1 MATTPIHLSGRG
13 VVLDAMV
20 GRRVE
25 AKVAKLTRVLP
36 KIREARVVLARQRY
50 RHVAEV
56 TLHAKGTTLRAEAAA
71 ADVHSAVDLA
81 LENLGQQV
89 RRRKGRIT
97 ARKPRLS
104 RTNPRRRGERVPPA
118 DTAGEAATT
127 LTVRRV
133 PAKPMSVE
141 EALLQL
147 EVGRRRLLVFTNA
160 ATRVVNVL
168 RRRARGGLELVEPG
182 G

>member
-1 MATTPIHLSGRG
+1 VVATTPIHLSGRG

-89 RRRKGRIT
+89 RRRKDRIT
-97 ARKPRLS
+97 AINAHFITAFLDRYVKGDAS
-104 RTNPRRRGERVPPA
+104 RDAYLNVAVSESSAGAWPA
-118 DTAGEAATT
+118 AGPALPYDAYSPGNATI
-127 LTVRRV
+127 TVWKGFQR
-133 PAKPMSVE
+133 
-141 EALLQL
+141 
-147 EVGRRRLLVFTNA
+147 NH
-160 ATRVVNVL
+160 AT
-168 RRRARGGLELVEPG
+168 GLELLQAG
-182 G
+182 GAP